1 MKNKENFEALFELVE
16 QAEETVENN
25 QNENSDVAEDDIS
38 EEVIPAE
45 EAQTEEKQVDETV
58 ILNEEDSEEPLSE
71 EEKGFVIEDKPD
83 EGFSLDSFSDFSE
96 EPTIKAEKKK
106 GFGAWWKARKTWQK
120 ALMISSISFVL
131 VFSILLGVVLSVFDY
146 NYKALPTNPTDLGFE
161 NVVDKNIVNIA
172 LFGIDTRSLNSFKGN
187 SDSIMILSLNTIT
200 KKVKII
206 SVMRDTLVPITY
218 NGKTTYG
225 KINGAYSK
233 GGPELAVKTLNK
245 IFGLDISEYA
255 TVNFFG
261 MVDIIDA
268 VGGIEAEL
276 TQGEVTKNTNIRAI
290 NFCINE
296 LCEKLKL
303 DPKNYRIYTP
313 GKQKLNGV
321 QAVAYSRIRYVQNIW
336 GTNNDYGRTD
346 RQRYVMEQ
354 LFNKALTLDKSKYIK
369 LAKSLIPCSE
379 TSLSYKEIMGLAFD
393 ILLESP
399 TFEQTR
405 MPQEE
410 FLMSSPSG
418 SFGSVVYYDLDFAK
432 ELIHAFI
439 YKGVSPEKY
448 IETNGITK
456 NDWYRNRFQSGSTNY
471 NPNSGQAGNNNQ
483 SGQNDNVYNPDSSLN
498 DSSGITDGEEWIDDE
513 TGSDIDDGGSDVSS
527 DITSDTEG
535 TDSDTEGTESGNES
549 TGSDSSEDTESGN
562 TSSGTDSSTES
573 GNTSSDN
580 SSSESGNTSSSTSS
594 DSGSQG
600 GSVTPPTG
608 DGGTT
613 PSTPSIGA

>member
-1 MKNKENFEALFELVE
+1 MKNKDNFEPLFELIE
-16 QAEETVENN
+16 QIEGTTENKIN
-25 QNENSDVAEDDIS
+25 PILNDAEDVSDI
-38 EEVIPAE
+38 VIPAE
-45 EAQTEEKQVDETV
+45 DELAEENQVNETV
-58 ILNEEDSEEPLSE
+58 LADEEPLRE
-71 EEKGFVIEDKPD
+71 EEKGFAIDEDVE

-96 EPTIKAEKKK
+96 EPTTKAEKKK
-106 GFGAWWKARKTWQK
+106 GFVVWWKARKTWQK
-120 ALMISSISFVL
+120 ALMISGISFVL
-131 VFSILLGVVLSVFDY
+131 VFSILLGVVLSAFDY
-146 NYKALPTNPTDLGFE
+146 NYNSLPTNPTDLGFE

-172 LFGIDTRSLNSFKGN
+172 LFGIDTRSVNSFEGN

-206 SVMRDTLVPITY
+206 SVMRDSLVPITY

-268 VGGIEAEL
+268 IGDIEAEL
-276 TQGEVTKNTNIRAI
+276 TQGEVTKNTNKKAI
-290 NFCINE
+290 NFCIE
-296 LCEKLKL
+296 EICHALKL
-303 DPKNYRIYTP
+303 DAKKYKIYKP
-313 GKQKLNGV
+313 GKQTLNGV

-336 GTNNDYGRTD
+336 GTSNDYGRTD

-410 FLMSSPSG
+410 FLMNSPSG

-432 ELIHAFI
+432 EVIHAFI
-439 YKGVSPEKY
+439 YNGVSPEKY
-448 IETNGITK
+448 IETNGVTK
-456 NDWYRNRFQSGSTNY
+456 NDWYRNRFPSSGSN
-471 NPNSGQAGNNNQ
+471 NHSNSGQAGNSNQ
-483 SGQNDNVYNPDSSLN
+483 TGQNDNAYDPDSSVS
-498 DSSGITDGEEWIDDE
+498 DSSDITDGEEWIDDG
-513 TGSDIDDGGSDVSS
+513 TGSDIEDGSSDISS

-549 TGSDSSEDTESGN
+549 TDLDTES
-562 TSSGTDSSTES
+562 TDSSDTSGTDSSTES
-573 GNTSSDN
+573 GNTSSGN
-580 SSSESGNTSSSTSS
+580 GSSESSNTSSSTSS

-600 GSVTPPTG
+600 GSVTPPARE
-608 DGGTT
+608 GGTT
-613 PSTPSIGA
+613 PSTPSTGT